1 MTPGDDLLKRYQ
13 EANAHD
19 TLRPAPALRE
29 KVLAQARAAASAQV
43 APAAGRPHAAN
54 DAAWRW
60 RALGG
65 LAVLGLATLVV
76 LQFDR
81 GPPEERGLALG
92 DAASPPA
99 VGMTQSERQAPPPA
113 VVYPAAPPTPAA
125 PRASTPPSSPP
136 PQPRG
141 QAVNPSPAVAAD
153 TAPAEPAAQAAAS
166 VDQGTEQRAR
176 SVAREEAPAAR
187 SLRSAAPPALAARP
201 NDALLAAAA
210 SGDIAG
216 ARGALAQ
223 GADVNTANTLGRS
236 ALMMAARRGDE
247 PLVRLLLGTGADPLR
262 ADRDGLR
269 AADLA
274 QQAGHGALLPLL
286 DAPR

>member
-29 KVLAQARAAASAQV
+29 KVLARARAAAAAQL

-81 GPPEERGLALG
+81 GSPEERGLALG
-92 DAASPPA
+92 DAAGPSA
-99 VGMTQSERQAPPPA
+99 AGMAQSERQAPPPA
-113 VVYPAAPPTPAA
+113 VVYPAAPPPPAA
-125 PRASTPPSSPP
+125 PRASTPPSPA
-136 PQPRG
+136 PQPRS
-141 QAVNPSPAVAAD
+141 QPVKPPPAAATD
-153 TAPAEPAAQAAAS
+153 AAPAEPAAQAAAS
-166 VDQGTEQRAR
+166 IDQGTEQRAR

-187 SLRSAAPPALAARP
+187 SLRSAAPPALAVP
-201 NDALLAAAA
+201 PTDALLAAAA

-216 ARGALAQ
+216 ARGALAR

-236 ALMMAARRGDE
+236 ALMMAAQRGDE
-247 PLVRLLLGTGADPLR
+247 PLVRLLIGAGADSLR
-262 ADRDGLR
+262 TDRDGLR

-274 QQAGHGALLPLL
+274 QQAGHAALLPLL